1 MEKKKKNMAGKE
13 SIHQHPSTI
22 HPGDHQKTSPLW
34 VAAWKGHVD
43 IVVVLL
49 RSKADPHLTLGPDRC
64 VGFHGMENPELQLW
78 DFMGYGT
85 MISMDFCWISME
97 SIGFQ
102 WIFVG
107 FQWIPLDFNGF
118 YWI

>member
-1 MEKKKKNMAGKE
+1 MTGKE
-13 SIHQHPSTI
+13 SPSTSINPSTI

-49 RSKADPHLTLGPDRC
+49 RSKADPHLTLGLQ
-64 VGFHGMENPELQLW
+64 VGFHGKAHELSGFHGIW
-78 DFMGYGT
+78 NHNFNGFHW
-85 MISMDFCWISME
+85 ISMD

-102 WIFVG
+102 WI
-107 FQWIPLDFNGF
+107 L
-118 YWI
+118 